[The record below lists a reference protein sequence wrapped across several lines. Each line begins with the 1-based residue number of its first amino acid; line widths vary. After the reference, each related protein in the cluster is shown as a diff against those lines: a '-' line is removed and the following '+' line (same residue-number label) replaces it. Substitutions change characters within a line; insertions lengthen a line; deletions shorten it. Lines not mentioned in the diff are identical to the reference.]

1 MGDCKQHTL
10 ELEWVARIREGDEL
24 AFEKLF
30 FHYYLP
36 LTRFAWRYTDS
47 KAIAED
53 LVQDLLQEIWENRVE
68 WAPVGKLRPFLYL
81 KVKQKC
87 LNYLKRR
94 QIMRVHDDRWTE
106 EWTDT
111 VFFPEES
118 DREEQ
123 LQAFQQAVGRA
134 VEKLPLRCK
143 MIFKMH
149 KFDGLT
155 HKEIAEV
162 MQLSSKTVE
171 FQLNKAL
178 KLLREKL
185 SKDINTMLLVLFVF
199 LVG

>member
-1 MGDCKQHTL
+1 
-10 ELEWVARIREGDEL
+10 
-24 AFEKLF
+24 
-30 FHYYLP
+30 
-36 LTRFAWRYTDS
+36 
-47 KAIAED
+47 
-53 LVQDLLQEIWENRVE
+53 
-68 WAPVGKLRPFLYL
+68 
-81 KVKQKC
+81 
-87 LNYLKRR
+87 
-94 QIMRVHDDRWTE
+94 MRVHDDRWTE